1 MKTYTAKTLEE
12 LLNNVANEKGV
23 SVDELTYT
31 VTEEKSGF
39 LGFGSSV
46 SAQVYASDDVAE
58 FIEDYLI
65 QFFSNLN
72 MEASIQVS
80 ISDNNQYIVDL
91 DAQNNAIL
99 IGRGGQSL
107 HGLNQVLRAATNATF
122 KHRFNT
128 LIDINNYKQ
137 DRYSKVRSMA
147 KRIAKNVQRTRIDAT
162 LDPMPNDERKVV
174 HQELTNFSNIKTES
188 VGEGPHRRLVIKY
201 NKQPKSN

>member
-1 MKTYTAKTLEE
+1 MKTYSAKTLEE
-12 LLNNVANEKGV
+12 LLENVAQEKGV
-23 SVDELTYT
+23 EVDELTYF

-72 MEASIQVS
+72 MQASIQVS
-80 ISDNNQYIVDL
+80 IQDNRFLIDL
-91 DAQNNAIL
+91 DAENNAIL

-107 HGLNQVLRAATNATF
+107 YGLNQVLRAATNATF
-122 KHRFNT
+122 KQRFNT
-128 LIDINNYKQ
+128 LVDINNYKQ